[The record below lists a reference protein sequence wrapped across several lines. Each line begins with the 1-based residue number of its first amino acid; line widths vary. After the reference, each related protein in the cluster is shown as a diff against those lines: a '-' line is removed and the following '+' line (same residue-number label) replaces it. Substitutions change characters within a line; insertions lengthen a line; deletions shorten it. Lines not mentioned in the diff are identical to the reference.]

1 MSLMQTITADIM
13 AAMKAREND
22 KLDALRAIKAALL
35 LLQTSEGKNGEIT
48 EDEELKLLQ
57 KLVKQRRESAEIYK
71 TQNREDLYEAEV
83 KQAAVIEAYLPKMLN
98 DDEIR
103 QLVQNAI
110 TESGASSVKDMG
122 KVMGLVIKAAAG
134 KADNSKVS
142 AIVKEFLNQ

>member
-35 LLQTSEGKNGEIT
+35 LLQTSEGKSGEIT
-48 EDEELKLLQ
+48 EEEELKLLQ

-71 TQNREDLYEAEV
+71 TQNRSDLYEAEV
-83 KQAAVIEAYLPKMLN
+83 KQAEVIEMYLPKMLS

-103 QLVQNAI
+103 QMVKDAIVQ
-110 TESGASSVKDMG
+110 SGATSVREMG

-142 AIVKEFLNQ
+142 NIVKELLQ

>member
-35 LLQTSEGKNGEIT
+35 LLQTSEGKSGDIT
-48 EDEELKLLQ
+48 EEEELKLLQ

-71 TQNREDLYEAEV
+71 SQNRPDLYEAEV
-83 KQAAVIEAYLPKMLN
+83 KQADVIELYLPKMLN

-103 QLVQNAI
+103 QMVKDVIAQ
-110 TESGASSVKDMG
+110 SGATSIKEMG
-122 KVMGLVIKAAAG
+122 KVMGMVIKAASG

-142 AIVKEFLNQ
+142 AIVKELLQ